1 MAAIETSARREFL
14 TFTLGP
20 EQYAIDI
27 LCVREIRALTPVT
40 RIANAAPSMKGIFD
54 LRGTIVPVFDMRILL
69 GLSEARAGEPVVIIL
84 DLDGRAAGLVV
95 DAVSQVVALTDQDVK
110 PLPSAGHDLAAA
122 AYIRG
127 VSSLQDGMLVVLEIG
142 RLMEGIDAP
151 VAEAA

>member
-1 MAAIETSARREFL
+1 MASLENAVRREFL
-14 TFTLGP
+14 TFALGD
-20 EQYAIDI
+20 EHYAIDI

-40 RIANAAPSMKGIFD
+40 RIANAARCMKGIFD

-69 GLSEARAGEPVVIIL
+69 GLPEAGSGTPVVIIL
-84 DLDGRAAGLVV
+84 DLDGRPAGIVV
-95 DAVSQVVALTDQDVK
+95 DAVSQVVALTDDDAK
-110 PLPSAGHDLAAA
+110 PLPHAGQELAAA

-127 VSSLQDGMLVVLEIG
+127 VASLQEGMLVVLDIA